1 MIRKRQVTSRVN
13 YSKAK
18 TGAKDLSNFV
28 WFSDDSGIETR
39 ESDDLNIMT
48 KNQPPAQKLPV
59 KLAKFSSDNI
69 YSWIMNIELPTHKL
83 KIRL

>member
-1 MIRKRQVTSRVN
+1 MN
-13 YSKAK
+13 YSKAI